1 MRRRRRTGRPAATGD
16 ARLCVC
22 MCDRKLR
29 RKENNMSRKAAARKM
44 AFLSALIG
52 GAILLYLAYKG
63 A

>member
-1 MRRRRRTGRPAATGD
+1 
-16 ARLCVC
+16 
-22 MCDRKLR
+22 
-29 RKENNMSRKAAARKM
+29 MSRKAAARKM